1 MKIYEPFFVK
11 ETPLLTEEDGLVF
24 SISGDKNIDLLPSYK
39 LVENIDFNGVKIK
52 EYKDGNSMIANL
64 FAQGKQLSLQNK
76 DGGWKRFETDGSF
89 TNPDDFRLLKLFL
102 VTAYGL
108 STSHLKTFKIHS
120 SVIEKE
126 GKALLFLGKSGTGK
140 STHSRLWLQH
150 VEGCSLLNDD
160 EPIVR
165 LMPDNTVRVFG
176 APWSGSTPCYRNESA
191 EVVAFVQLEQHSE
204 NIIRKVNGVEAL
216 RYIVEAAAILGS
228 SATHRNRVINTISDI
243 LEKIP
248 VYKLQNLP
256 NEEAARMTEKLL
268 TEK

>member
-11 ETPLLTEEDGLVF
+11 ETPLLTEEDGLSF
-24 SISGDKNIDLLPSYK
+24 TISGDKSINLPPSYK
-39 LVENIDFNGVKIK
+39 LVEDIDFNGMKIK
-52 EYKDGNSMIANL
+52 EYKDGDSIIAYL
-64 FAQGKQLSLQNK
+64 SVQEKQLSLQNK
-76 DGGWKRFETDGSF
+76 NGGWTQFETDGSF
-89 TNPDDFRLLKLFL
+89 TNPEDFRLLKQFI

-120 SVIEKE
+120 SVIEKD

-140 STHSRLWLQH
+140 STHSRLWLKH

-204 NIIRKVNGVEAL
+204 NSIRKVNGVEAL

-228 SATHRNRVINTISDI
+228 SPTHRNRVINMISDI

-268 TEK
+268 TQK